1 MLFCIRGRVFYG
13 LYEGNTVSTLPHQL
27 LIGDV
32 FRRNAA
38 VVPDR
43 PAASLGDATITH
55 GALDRTGNR
64 VAHALR
70 ERGIGHGDRVVS
82 WADTCLEVLPLFVG
96 LAKLGA
102 VFAPINA
109 RLGMAEA
116 ADVAA
121 LARPSLVVADA
132 AHAGEVAALAD
143 RAGVPDV
150 GHFGREGGPG
160 HDLDPG
166 RLETDDMDVHEPALR
181 EGDPHVLFFTS
192 GSTGRPKGVVL
203 SHRANYL
210 RSNQGVFKDVPEVT
224 VCMFPLF
231 HMAGFTL
238 GLSAWQTRGA
248 VHYVGA
254 PTPDALLGA
263 IERHR
268 ANRFYGIPLIWTR
281 LLEHGLEGYDLAS
294 LVELDTG
301 TSAVPIELVRRIRE
315 AFPSGRIRIFY
326 GSTECGSGTMLPDA
340 DVLRKPGSVGPASL
354 GVDLKLTEEGEIC
367 VRSAYLMDGYFENPE
382 ATAEAL
388 RDGWFHTGDLGA
400 LDDEGHLSIVG
411 RKKEIIRSGG
421 ESVAPTEVEA
431 VLAGAPG
438 VSELAIVGIP
448 DAQWGEVVAAVVVPA
463 PGAEVTLASLQAH
476 CEGKLAGF
484 KKPRR
489 LALVDALPRTA
500 ATGQVQRT
508 LLVEGL
514 QTGAIPTS
522 EAGDR

>member
-1 MLFCIRGRVFYG
+1 
-13 LYEGNTVSTLPHQL
+13 
-27 LIGDV
+27 
-32 FRRNAA
+32 
-38 VVPDR
+38 
-43 PAASLGDATITH
+43 
-55 GALDRTGNR
+55 
-64 VAHALR
+64 
-70 ERGIGHGDRVVS
+70 
-82 WADTCLEVLPLFVG
+82 
-96 LAKLGA
+96 
-102 VFAPINA
+102 
-109 RLGMAEA
+109 
-116 ADVAA
+116 
-121 LARPSLVVADA
+121 VADA
-132 AHAGEVAALAD
+132 PRAGQVGGLAE
-143 RAGVPDV
+143 RAGVPAFAHFEAPDGGGLGLDLRPDRLDADDRDV
-150 GHFGREGGPG
+150 
-160 HDLDPG
+160 D
-166 RLETDDMDVHEPALR
+166 EPALR

-210 RSNQGVFKDVPEVT
+210 RSNQGVFRDVPEVT

-248 VHYVGA
+248 VHYVSA

-281 LLEHGLEGYDLAS
+281 LLEHGLGGHDLSS

-301 TSAVPIELVRRIRE
+301 TSAVPIQLLWKIRE
-315 AFPSGRIRIFY
+315 AFPNGRIRIFY

-354 GVDLKLTEEGEIC
+354 GVDLKLTDEGEIC

-388 RDGWFHTGDLGA
+388 QGGWFHTGDLGS

-411 RKKEIIRSGG
+411 RKKEIIRTGG

-431 VLAGAPG
+431 VLADAPG
-438 VSELAIVGIP
+438 VHELAIVGVP
-448 DAQWGEVVAAVVVPA
+448 DPEWGEVVSAVVVPA
-463 PGAEVTLASLQAH
+463 PGADVSLASLQAH
-476 CEGKLAGF
+476 GEGKLAGF

-489 LALVDALPRTA
+489 LALVNALPRTA

-514 QTGAIPTS
+514 QTGALPLS
-522 EAGDR
+522 DAGEA